1 MSVSFLD
8 FLYIGRE
15 QRHVQRNPLAR
26 LFYTLF
32 GLLSTHAR
40 VRVGHVLAAV
50 DRLPLPPSARV
61 LDAGSGYGYTVFALA
76 RRHPSWRVTGV
87 EIDTGHVRDGR
98 HIAQV
103 EGLTGTS
110 LVQGNL
116 VEHSEPP
123 ATYDLIVSGDVLEHI
138 VEDELALRRLY
149 TWLKPGGWLVLHLP
163 KRHQLAQRWLPAFR
177 RYLVHDHVRDEYTED
192 EIRNK
197 LGRTGFVLHSLTY
210 SFGPAGEL
218 AFELNQ
224 MWWDRP
230 VLRSFFAL
238 LTFPLALALAYLDL
252 RLPQSGGNAFVI
264 VARKSE
270 VVP

>member
-1 MSVSFLD
+1 MTVSFLD

-40 VRVGHVLAAV
+40 VRVGHVLQAV
-50 DRLPLPPSARV
+50 DALPLPCDAQV
-61 LDAGSGYGYTVFALA
+61 LDAGSGYGYTVLALA
-76 RRHPSWRVTGV
+76 RRHPTWQVTGV
-87 EIDTGHVRDGR
+87 EIDPVHVWDGR

-103 EGLTGTS
+103 EGLDGAR

-116 VEHSEPP
+116 VTHTEPP

-138 VEDELALRRLY
+138 VEDEMVLGKLY

-163 KRHQLAQRWLPAFR
+163 KRHQLAQRWFPAFR

-192 EIRNK
+192 EIRTK
-197 LGRTGFVLHSLTY
+197 LGRVGFLIQSLTY

-224 MWWDRP
+224 LAWDRP
-230 VLRSFFAL
+230 VLRSLVAL
-238 LTFPLALALAYLDL
+238 LTFPLAVPLAYLDL
-252 RLPQSGGNAFVI
+252 RLPKSRGNAFVI

-270 VVP
+270 GVP